1 MFDNKQENAMP
12 AIAGGK
18 YVVVGGASLLGSHLG
33 EQLLAGGA
41 REVVLL
47 DNLSLGSTDAIDF
60 LLADKRCQFQR
71 ADALRLNELYD
82 PFSQADGVF
91 LVAGFLGAPMMA
103 NPWMGIDVNVR
114 GVQNVLEASRY
125 QGVKKVVYSSSV
137 GVYGAIGEEPNTDDS
152 PLRWAGM
159 QPGLIL
165 YCTSKIMGEGIGRL
179 YQQKY
184 GLGFLAMRYS
194 AMYGERQHK
203 RASAVT
209 LMVQAWER
217 IRAGERPTIEGTG
230 RQVQDYIYAGDAAR
244 ANLMGMESEATGE
257 GMNIASGVDT
267 SQNRIVEIL
276 LQVCKSD
283 LRPEY
288 RNDPTR
294 VAMPVQERQGY
305 STERARKLLGWAPKV
320 SIEQGIEKMVA
331 WLDEAGGST
340 GSTPAR

>member
-1 MFDNKQENAMP
+1 MEKEMP
-12 AIAGGK
+12 AISDGK
-18 YVVVGGASLLGSHLG
+18 YVVVGGASLLGSHIG
-33 EQLLAGGA
+33 EQLLARGA

-47 DNLSLGSTDAIDF
+47 DNLALGSTDAIDF
-60 LLADKRCQFQR
+60 LLSDRRCCFLR

-82 PFSQADGVF
+82 PFVNADGVF

-114 GVQNVLEASRY
+114 GVQNVLEAARY
-125 QGVKKVVYSSSV
+125 QGVKKAVYSSSV
-137 GVYGAIGEEPNTDDS
+137 GVYGAIGNEPNTDDS

-159 QPGLIL
+159 QPGVIL

-179 YQQKY
+179 YHQKY
-184 GLGFLAMRYS
+184 GVGFLALRYS

-217 IRAGERPTIEGTG
+217 IRAGQPPAIEGTG

-244 ANLMGMESEATGE
+244 ANLMAMESEASGG

-267 SQNRIVEIL
+267 SQNRIIEIL
-276 LQVCKSD
+276 LAACESSLK
-283 LRPEY
+283 PEY
-288 RNDPTR
+288 REDPGR
-294 VAMPVQERQGY
+294 AKMPVEEKQGY
-305 STERARKLLGWAPKV
+305 SIARAKELLGWEPKV
-320 SIEQGIEKMVA
+320 SIEEGIGRMVA
-331 WLDEAGGST
+331 WLDQAKGAT
-340 GSTPAR
+340 GSK

>member
-1 MFDNKQENAMP
+1 MP
-12 AIAGGK
+12 SISGGK
-18 YVVVGGASLLGSHLG
+18 FVVVGGASLLGSHLG

-60 LLADKRCQFQR
+60 LLADKRCSFQR
-71 ADALRLNELYD
+71 ADALRLNELFD
-82 PFSQADGVF
+82 PFAKADGVF

-114 GVQNVLEASRY
+114 AVQNVLEACRY

-137 GVYGAIGEEPNTDDS
+137 GVYGAIGDEPNSDDS

-165 YCTSKIMGEGIGRL
+165 YCASKIMGEGIGLL
-179 YQQKY
+179 YHQKH
-184 GLGFLAMRYS
+184 GVGFLAMRYS

-217 IRAGERPTIEGTG
+217 LRAGLPPHIEGNG

-244 ANLMGMESEATGE
+244 ANVMGMESEASGT
-257 GMNIASGVDT
+257 GMNIASGVDS
-267 SQNRIVEIL
+267 SQNRIIELITRA
-276 LQVCKSD
+276 CDSD
-283 LRPEY
+283 LKPEY
-288 RNDPTR
+288 RDDPTR
-294 VAMPVQERQGY
+294 VKMPTQEKQGY
-305 STERARKLLGWAPKV
+305 SIERAKTLLGCERNV
-320 SIEQGIEKMVA
+320 SIEEGIPRLVA
-331 WLDEAGGST
+331 WLDRARAAT
-340 GSTPAR
+340 GAK